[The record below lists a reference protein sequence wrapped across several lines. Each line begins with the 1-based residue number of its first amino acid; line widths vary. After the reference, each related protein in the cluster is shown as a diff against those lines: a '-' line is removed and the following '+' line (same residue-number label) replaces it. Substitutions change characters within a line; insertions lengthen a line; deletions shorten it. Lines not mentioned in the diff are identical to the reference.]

1 MNLNNQFSKINLWQS
16 YLNVWANM
24 AVIQSELKI
33 IPDWAGKEIAK
44 NCLIE
49 NINIKNV
56 DKRQKKN
63 KRLILSLAE
72 ELSVNCGEAGA
83 YVHWGGTTRNIIET
97 GYTLI
102 IKESY
107 KILLHNLSEIM
118 TKLSGLS
125 DDYSS
130 TPMLGRTL
138 KRNALPITFGFKVS
152 GWIDELSRLIERLNE
167 AEKRVFSLKFGGA
180 VGAMHGFGD
189 QSLKFTQL
197 LANKLNLTN
206 ILVPNRT
213 ALDTRIEYVELLANL
228 GMKVGKISN
237 EIYSLMHESIDEL
250 KEIESKGQYGS
261 STMPHKKNPFY
272 TSSLVANCSILRSK
286 ITLGLESGL
295 ASHEGDVVSDKIIDN
310 ITRDSCNLSEII
322 LKDFNN
328 LLNILFIDT
337 QRMENNL
344 MKTEDYIASENLMLE
359 LAKFIG
365 RNESHNLVHK
375 IINLALEKN
384 NSIKEMLINHKQ
396 INSHISKDRIKY
408 YLNPKNYIGQSIV
421 LSKRLSKNASK
432 ISKRI
437 TERLDE
443 LNA

>member
-1 MNLNNQFSKINLWQS
+1 MKLTHEFTKNNIWQS

-24 AVIQSELKI
+24 AIIQSELKI
-33 IPDWAGKEIAK
+33 IPDWAGEKIAS

-49 NINIKNV
+49 TINIKNV

-72 ELSVNCGEAGA
+72 ELSYNCGEAGA

-102 IKESY
+102 IKENY
-107 KILLHNLSEIM
+107 KILLHNLSKIM
-118 TKLSGLS
+118 TKLSVLS
-125 DDYSS
+125 NDYSN
-130 TPMLGRTL
+130 TPMLARTL

-152 GWIDELSRLIERLNE
+152 GWIDELSRLIDRFYE
-167 AEKRVFSLKFGGA
+167 AEKRVFSIKFGGA

-189 QSLKFTQL
+189 KSLKFTQL
-197 LANKLNLTN
+197 LANKMNLTN

-213 ALDTRIEYVELLANL
+213 ALDTKIEYVQLLANL
-228 GMKVGKISN
+228 GMHVGKITN

-250 KEIESKGQYGS
+250 REIESKGQYGS
-261 STMPHKKNPFY
+261 STMPHKKNPYY
-272 TSSLVANCSILRSK
+272 TSSLVANSSILRSK
-286 ITLGLESGL
+286 ISLCLESGL
-295 ASHEGDVVSDKIIDN
+295 ASHEGDVVSDKIIDDV
-310 ITRDSCNLSEII
+310 TRDSCILSIII
-322 LKDFNN
+322 LNEFNN

-337 QRMENNL
+337 QKMESNL
-344 MKTEDYIASENLMLE
+344 METEDYIASENLMLE

-384 NSIKEMLINHKQ
+384 TSIKEMLINNDD
-396 INSHISKDRIKY
+396 INSYINKDRIKN
-408 YLNPKNYIGQSIV
+408 YLNPKNYIGQSII
-421 LSKRLSKNASK
+421 LSKKLSKIAANVSK
-432 ISKRI
+432 KLSK
-437 TERLDE
+437 RLDE
-443 LNA
+443 LNE